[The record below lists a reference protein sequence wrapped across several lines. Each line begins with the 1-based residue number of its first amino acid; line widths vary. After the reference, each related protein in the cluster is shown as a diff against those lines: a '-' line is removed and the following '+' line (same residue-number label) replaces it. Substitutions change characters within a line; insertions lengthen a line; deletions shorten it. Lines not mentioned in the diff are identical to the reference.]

1 MQVHPL
7 GPQVSAGANS
17 GAASTVSNSKLVYV
31 FNTNAAEQLVE
42 VEDGAAAGV
51 TKASLTVGSK
61 QSIILQKSGADEIFA
76 GSADV
81 KFTPVAYTN

>member
-7 GPQVSAGANS
+7 GLQVSAGANS

-31 FNTNAAEQLVE
+31 FNTNAAEQLVT
-42 VEDGAAAGV
+42 VEDAATGNA
-51 TKASLTVGSK
+51 KASLLVGPD